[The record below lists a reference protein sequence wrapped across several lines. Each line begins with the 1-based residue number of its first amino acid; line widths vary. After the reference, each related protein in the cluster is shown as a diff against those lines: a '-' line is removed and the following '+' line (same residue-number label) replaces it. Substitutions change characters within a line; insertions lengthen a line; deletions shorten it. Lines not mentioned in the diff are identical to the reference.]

1 MRFNNKE
8 NKKIKLP
15 DNRIIWLS
23 RSCAMVATV
32 CLVKDSTP
40 YFLIT
45 KRGPGAADNY
55 GKWCLPCGYIDGNE
69 SSYYDD
75 VNGYGTFFREIYEE
89 TGLIITRVEHAP
101 KTVNYKKLLL
111 INEKTLRKFSE
122 PWKINS
128 HPNKDARENIT
139 IHHYFL
145 QKTNELPTPN
155 ILNPEEVSE
164 IKWISIY
171 EIDKYEY
178 AFNHDETIKE
188 FINKFEKKIIKL
200 KK

>member
-1 MRFNNKE
+1 MKFNNKE
-8 NKKIKLP
+8 NEKIELP
-15 DNRIIWLS
+15 DGKIIWLS

-32 CLVKDSTP
+32 CLVKDSIP

-45 KRGPGAADNY
+45 KRGPGAGDNQ
-55 GKWCLPCGYIDGNE
+55 GKWCLPCGYVDNGE
-69 SSYYDD
+69 SVYYDD
-75 VNGYGTFFREIYEE
+75 INGYGAFFREIYEE
-89 TGLIITRVEHAP
+89 TGLIITKIEDIVP
-101 KTVNYKKLLL
+101 TVTDNILYLNKKTF
-111 INEKTLRKFSE
+111 RKFSD

-128 HPNKDARENIT
+128 HPNKDARQNIT
-139 IHHYFL
+139 IHHHFL
-145 QKTNELPTPN
+145 QKVYELPTPN

-164 IKWISIY
+164 IKWVSVY
-171 EIDKYEY
+171 EIDKYDY